1 MTKNKEEEKETKNK
15 SNSKIHRVYKGLVVQ
30 PFGVKK
36 VGEEETDFDAIF
48 ESLTPLEKIKPS
60 MPIML
65 KRADIVDVTAEDLRE
80 HVHRL
85 LKKYDFFIADVTGN
99 NPNVLY
105 EIGFAVGLGKDEQ
118 IILITQN
125 PEEIPVN
132 LEGLIRVRY
141 KRDALEG
148 LPIDIKQHL
157 LRIKESID
165 RVEAT
170 VKTSEHYTVEAYATR
185 LVADFNK
192 MFENAKDKIDILQTN
207 LVTIEANHLNVLK
220 NAMEENK
227 NLRIRILTLDPQSQY
242 VGARAMQLGFRD
254 IGVFRAE
261 LSASLD
267 LVRVQFAGSNGR
279 VQIRKYDEFPL
290 QITYIIDNR
299 VVSSVISATGR
310 SRENCAFIIDK
321 NRKGIEHSFVDH
333 FEKLWNNEEKTITV
347 LE

>member
-1 MTKNKEEEKETKNK
+1 MTKNNEEEKEIKNK
-15 SNSKIHRVYKGLVVQ
+15 TTSRSSKMYRCLVVQ

-36 VGEEETDFDAIF
+36 VGEGETDFDAVF
-48 ESLTPLEKIKPS
+48 ESLKPLQKIKTD
-60 MPIML
+60 MPITL
-65 KRADIVDVTAEDLRE
+65 NKADNVDFVTDDLRE
-80 HVHRL
+80 SVHYL
-85 LKKYDFFIADVTGN
+85 VKKCDFFIADVTGN

-105 EIGFAVGLGKDEQ
+105 EVGFAAGLGKDKQ

-132 LEGLIRVRY
+132 LRGLISVRY
-141 KRDALEG
+141 ISDALKN
-148 LPIDIKQHL
+148 LPVDIEQHL
-157 LRIKESID
+157 SRVKKSID
-165 RVEAT
+165 CVE
-170 VKTSEHYTVEAYATR
+170 TSEHYIVEAYATR
-185 LVADFNK
+185 LVPDFNK

-207 LVTIEANHLNVLK
+207 LLTIEANHLNVLQ

-242 VGARAMQLGFRD
+242 VGARAMQLGFKD
-254 IGVFRAE
+254 IGIFRAE

-290 QITYIIDNR
+290 QITYIIDNH
-299 VVSSVISATGR
+299 VVSCVITATGR

-321 NRKGIEHSFVDH
+321 NRRGIEHSFVDH
-333 FEKLWNNEEKTITV
+333 FEKLWNNEKKTITV
-347 LE
+347 L

>member
-1 MTKNKEEEKETKNK
+1 VTKNNEEEKEIKNK
-15 SNSKIHRVYKGLVVQ
+15 TTSKSSKLYRCLVVQ

-36 VGEEETDFDAIF
+36 VGEGETDFDAIF
-48 ESLTPLEKIKPS
+48 ESLKPLQKIKTD
-60 MPIML
+60 MHITL
-65 KRADIVDVTAEDLRE
+65 NKADNVDFTTDKLIES
-80 HVHRL
+80 VHYL
-85 LKKYDFFIADVTGN
+85 VKKCDFFIADVTGN

-105 EIGFAVGLGKDEQ
+105 EVGFAAGLGKDER

-125 PEEIPVN
+125 PEEMPVD
-132 LEGLIRVRY
+132 LRGLIRVRY
-141 KRDALEG
+141 RSDALEH
-148 LPIDIKQHL
+148 LPADIEQHL
-157 LRIKESID
+157 LRVKQSID
-165 RVEAT
+165 RVE
-170 VKTSEHYTVEAYATR
+170 TSEHYKVDAYATR
-185 LVADFNK
+185 LVADSNK

-207 LVTIEANHLNVLK
+207 LVTIEANHLNVLQ
-220 NAMEENK
+220 NAMEKNK

-242 VGARAMQLGFRD
+242 VGARARQLGFKD

-290 QITYIIDNR
+290 QITYIIDDK
-299 VVSSVISATGR
+299 VVSCVISTTGR
-310 SRENCAFIIDK
+310 SRDNCAFIIDK

-333 FEKLWNNEEKTITV
+333 FETLWENEEKTIKV